1 MNTIRGLFRQLWD
14 IESSLSLSHF
24 YFQLIRVD
32 GPPFIWV
39 LLQSLSQSG
48 SELFA
53 VLCVFVFLT
62 IKTTSDGKHFMPE
75 MQLFEKFHL
84 IALISV
90 GISYYHGLF
99 TTTTTWEEENSYNR
113 RNFTNSIHHLLI
125 FFSGLSLEIPADKSK
140 IHHLTSYFLY

>member
-1 MNTIRGLFRQLWD
+1 
-14 IESSLSLSHF
+14 
-24 YFQLIRVD
+24 
-32 GPPFIWV
+32 
-39 LLQSLSQSG
+39 
-48 SELFA
+48 
-53 VLCVFVFLT
+53 
-62 IKTTSDGKHFMPE
+62 MPE
-75 MQLFEKFHL
+75 MQLFEKFRL

-113 RNFTNSIHHLLI
+113 RNFTYSIHHLLI